1 MAGRALGSVTADVP
15 TISAPF
21 SSSDPGPGLCS
32 KHRAQLR
39 ELRCLSRLT
48 DRISALLQFRAG
60 VAVALQKG
68 DLVEGHEALLGL
80 GMQRG
85 WQVVTHGRLSAL
97 L

>member
-1 MAGRALGSVTADVP
+1 MSEQADRQNLCFAAVQSWGGCGTAE
-15 TISAPF
+15 
-21 SSSDPGPGLCS
+21 
-32 KHRAQLR
+32 R
-39 ELRCLSRLT
+39 
-48 DRISALLQFRAG
+48 
-60 VAVALQKG
+60 